1 MNKLAVIL
9 THLKENKAFYMI
21 LVLNFALSFGLLYF
35 IQNYN
40 LIENRIEIQEDMNIG
55 HQELDSLSTVLQYKS
70 KWYLSATSVRVAIQ
84 AKFNNDQG
92 RFFISRIGSKI
103 LPNMTCKPIANFL
116 KWQMV
121 SEFQKK

>member
-9 THLKENKAFYMI
+9 TYLKENKAFYMI
-21 LVLNFALSFGLLYF
+21 LVLNFALNFGLLYF

-40 LIENRIEIQEDMNIG
+40 LIENRIEIAEDMNID

-70 KWYLSATSVRVAIQ
+70 KWYLSTTSVRVAIQ
-84 AKFNNDQG
+84 AKYNNDQG
-92 RFFISRIGSKI
+92 RFFLSCIGSKI